1 MGSQLTKSY
10 DVESNIRAAGGLQGV
25 WKIYSATKKDKSRQ
39 RVSIFMFDKRLIEK
53 KKSAAE
59 RDDLVQKLKNEVS
72 ALVRIRHPCILRV
85 VEPLLEDSK
94 TLAFVTE
101 HVEGCL
107 GDFIRKPVVLASE
120 FSDMESRLGLLDL
133 AQALHFLHSEARM
146 VHTAVCPDN
155 VYVVEGGKW
164 KLSGLGFSLQLL
176 QDQTARVPDQIDY
189 IMGAKSQRFAEGEV
203 PAALIPPLHFMAPE
217 VVTTR
222 ICTSASDMFSLG
234 CLIYSLYKAASSSS
248 SVDHHY
254 LRITDIS
261 ANGHKNACTEAQ
273 YSIGTLVA
281 AMPEDFREVIARL
294 AALAP
299 TDRPTIHAFSVS
311 RPFQDPFIKSLYF
324 LEHIHEKQES
334 QKVQF
339 LKGMSRVIEKFDPRL
354 LLKRVLPT
362 LVQLMEQDTLS
373 ASVLPNLLGI
383 LRYSKVPSDQF
394 RDLIWPGIVKL
405 ATGKE
410 IPAQCL
416 FLLLGDMDLL
426 MSFTA
431 IDQYKT
437 VLMPLVFK
445 GYDCGVAQLQELV
458 LRKTPEIASR
468 VSDTSYLKVQIL
480 PRFLQA
486 LIAARVV
493 SVREAGLRSLSKIYQ
508 FFDRSTLVDTVLP
521 MLEKVRKLDVSSE
534 ICMLLL
540 EVYEGIGKML
550 GHRTVALNIL
560 PSLIPLLVES
570 DLTKAEFD
578 KLCSTI
584 DSLTA
589 LVREARTQE
598 LLTIKEVDQKP
609 RLDPV
614 SDFGAP
620 AKEDESADTFFK
632 EMFSGASGGEDQGGL
647 FAGMEVREDSR
658 ARQQD
663 FQQPYSQPFPGSF
676 PQPVTAPMPP
686 ARGQFLQT
694 AFPPSI
700 SPLQA
705 PPMPVSTAF
714 GDPFSQTA
722 VSFPAPHDSFP
733 MSAAPIDLSMGG
745 LGDRAKTPPPLR
757 ALRPPTTNPKPIPE
771 PAPSFNPA
779 FQPLTLAQ
787 PTPIWSPPSYNTPQA
802 VPDLFG
808 EPQQVGQGRR
818 NNPFATSQQ
827 SVAPQSK
834 STPYPADPF
843 FGL

>member
-10 DVESNIRAAGGLQGV
+10 DVESNVRAAGGLQGV

-101 HVEGCL
+101 HVDGCL
-107 GDFIRKPVVLASE
+107 GDLIRKPVVLASE

-176 QDQTARVPDQIDY
+176 QDQTARVPDQVDY
-189 IMGAKSQRFAEGEV
+189 VMGAKAQRFSEGEM

-217 VVTTR
+217 VVATR
-222 ICTSASDMFSLG
+222 ICTSASDLFSLG
-234 CLIYSLYKAASSSS
+234 CLIYSLYKAASSSN

-294 AALAP
+294 TALAP
-299 TDRPTIHAFSVS
+299 AERPSLHTFSVS

-339 LKGMSRVIEKFDPRL
+339 LKGMSKVIEKFDPRL

-383 LRYSKVPSDQF
+383 LKYSKVPSDQF
-394 RDLIWPGIVKL
+394 TNLIWPGIVKL

-416 FLLLGDMDLL
+416 FLLIGDMDLL

-431 IDQYKT
+431 IEQYKT

-458 LRKTPEIASR
+458 LRKTPEIASK
-468 VSDTSYLKVQIL
+468 VSDTSFLKVQIL

-584 DSLTA
+584 DSLTT

-609 RLDPV
+609 RFDPAV
-614 SDFGAP
+614 DLGAP
-620 AKEDESADTFFK
+620 AKEDESADTFFR

-647 FAGMEVREDSR
+647 FTGMEVREESR
-658 ARQQD
+658 PRQD
-663 FQQPYSQPFPGSF
+663 FQPPFAQPFPGTF
-676 PQPVTAPMPP
+676 PQPIAAPVPP
-686 ARGQFLQT
+686 PRGQFPATGYQSGI
-694 AFPPSI
+694 P
-700 SPLQA
+700 PLQGPTVSA
-705 PPMPVSTAF
+705 PF
-714 GDPFSQTA
+714 GDPFAQPA
-722 VSFPAPHDSFP
+722 VSFPMPQDSFS
-733 MSAAPIDLSMGG
+733 MNASPIDLSIGG
-745 LGDRAKTPPPLR
+745 FGDRAKTPPPVR
-757 ALRPPTTNPKPIPE
+757 ALRPPVNSKPIPE
-771 PAPSFNPA
+771 PTPSFTPA

-787 PTPIWSPPSYNTPQA
+787 PTPIWSPPSYSVPQ
-802 VPDLFG
+802 VTPDLFG
-808 EPQQVGQGRR
+808 ELQQGGQGRR
-818 NNPFATSQQ
+818 NNPFAAPQQ
-827 SVAPQSK
+827 SVPAQDK
-834 STPYPADPF
+834 SNPYPADPF